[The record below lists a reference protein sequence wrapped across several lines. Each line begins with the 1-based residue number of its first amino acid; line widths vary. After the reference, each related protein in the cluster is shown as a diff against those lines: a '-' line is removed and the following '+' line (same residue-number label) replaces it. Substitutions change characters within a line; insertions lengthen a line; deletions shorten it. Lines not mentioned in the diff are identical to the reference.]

1 MNGYEFAKRV
11 KEIKPEVKIFFM
23 TAFEINDTE
32 FERILPSIRIDEFIQ
47 KPISIKDLARAIGK
61 HMDIGI
67 KAATRFIE

>member
-1 MNGYEFAKRV
+1 
-11 KEIKPEVKIFFM
+11 M

-47 KPISIKDLARAIGK
+47 KPISIKDLACAIGK